1 MERVK
6 EIVINRIDKI
16 LNTIIG
22 AFVGVFIGRSLYT
35 CWHYTKYTELY
46 MANSAPWYT
55 GILVNGLFTIII
67 IIVAVIAK
75 LVIKKIIKSRS

>member
-22 AFVGVFIGRSLYT
+22 VFVGVFIGRSLYT
-35 CWHYTKYTELY
+35 YWHYTKYTELY

-55 GILVNGLFTIII
+55 GILVNGLFKFDCIFIDSFN
-67 IIVAVIAK
+67 
-75 LVIKKIIKSRS
+75 LVVL